1 VVGAGAGAATTSRW
15 WCWRG
20 YPFLVRGAPDVCA
33 KASAG
38 VRVRGK
44 VIDTGLARH
53 GVDTD
58 GAAAFRPAPWVAA
71 DTAAAAGL
79 KRAWKRRLVT

>member
-1 VVGAGAGAATTSRW
+1 
-15 WCWRG
+15 
-20 YPFLVRGAPDVCA
+20 
-33 KASAG
+33 

-58 GAAAFRPAPWVAA
+58 DTAAFRPAPWVAA
-71 DTAAAAGL
+71 DTTAAAGL
-79 KRAWKRRLVT
+79 KRAWKRRSVT